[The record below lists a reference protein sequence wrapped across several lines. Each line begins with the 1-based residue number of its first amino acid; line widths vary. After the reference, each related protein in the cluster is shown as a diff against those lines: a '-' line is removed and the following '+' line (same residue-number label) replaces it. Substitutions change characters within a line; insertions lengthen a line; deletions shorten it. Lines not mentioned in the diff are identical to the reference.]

1 MHRNPLGANCALD
14 ANTQPT
20 PMLIRILLEPRSAL
34 DLGERDWYQLLLQAR
49 QQGMAAKLAARLSAA
64 GIFDQ
69 APFKA
74 RSHMH
79 AASIA
84 ALSSQVAVRFEVNRI
99 LRALRGHDVPIVLMK
114 GAAYVHAG
122 LPPAAGRFVGDVDLM
137 VPRTCIA
144 EVEHALLAQGWA
156 AAELDAYDQRYY
168 REWTHEIP
176 PMQHPE
182 RDTPVD
188 IHHTIAAL
196 TSRVHP
202 DAEAILAASLP
213 LADPRLRVMA
223 PADMVLHSAVHLFND
238 EVSMPLRDLF
248 DLHDLLAHFG
258 NQLGFWDNLLARAPE
273 HGLQRVLYHV
283 LDHTRASLGTPIP
296 EPVLSAVRGWAPRWP
311 TRPLI
316 RTLLHQHFIPDAT
329 AGPSPGKQFSS
340 WLLYLRAHW
349 LRMPPSL
356 LVRHLWVKAWK
367 RRRDSAFAAR
377 AG

>member
-1 MHRNPLGANCALD
+1 
-14 ANTQPT
+14 
-20 PMLIRILLEPRSAL
+20 MLIQTLLHPRGAL
-34 DLGERDWYQLLLQAR
+34 ALGERDWSQLLLQAR
-49 QQGMAAKLAARLSAA
+49 QLGLAAKLAARLDAA
-64 GIFDQ
+64 GVFDQ
-69 APFKA
+69 VPFKA

-79 AASIA
+79 AARIA
-84 ALSSQVAVRFEVNRI
+84 ALSSQLAVRFEVNRI

-122 LPPAAGRFVGDVDLM
+122 LPPAPGRFVGDLDLM
-137 VPRTCIA
+137 VPRARIA
-144 EVEHALLAQGWA
+144 EVEHTLLAHGWA

-202 DAEAILAASLP
+202 DAELILAASLP
-213 LADPRLRVMA
+213 LADARLRIMA

-248 DLHDLLAHFG
+248 DLHDLLTHFG
-258 NQLGFWDNLLARAPE
+258 NQPGFWDTLLARAPA

-283 LDHTRASLGTPIP
+283 LDHTRELLDTRIP
-296 EPVLSAVRGWAPRWP
+296 ESVLRDVRAWAPGWP
-311 TRPLI
+311 IRPLI
-316 RTLLHQHFIPDAT
+316 RALLHRHFVPEAT
-329 AGPSPGKQFSS
+329 TGPSLGKQFSS
-340 WLLYLRAHW
+340 GLLYLRAHW
-349 LRMPPSL
+349 LRMPPAM
-356 LVRHLWVKAWK
+356 LVRHLWIKTWK
-367 RRRDSAFAAR
+367 KGRDSAFAPR